1 LDITRLILNDH
12 AGQRQPLAII
22 EQIDP
27 KGVDACI
34 LKHG

>member
-22 EQIDP
+22 EQIDL
-27 KGVDACI
+27 KDVDACVE
-34 LKHG
+34 KHG